1 MDIREYDLLEQQD
14 FLEVERKELYMR
26 FIEQTNSIFATA
38 KDAEQASKLVER
50 LKLEYFVD
58 YLSQKK
64 ETQSRQVSELIEMQ
78 KKTYSVT
85 ATGSGLFMEIRD
97 AHRK

>member
-1 MDIREYDLLEQQD
+1 
-14 FLEVERKELYMR
+14 MR

>member
-38 KDAEQASKLVER
+38 RDAEQASKLVER
-50 LKLEYFVD
+50 LKIEYFVD

-64 ETQSRQVSELIEMQ
+64 ETQTKQVAELLEMQ

-85 ATGSGLFMEIRD
+85 ATGGGLFMEIKD
-97 AHRK
+97 ANK

>member
-38 KDAEQASKLVER
+38 RDAEQASKLVER

-64 ETQSRQVSELIEMQ
+64 ENQSRQVSELIEMQ

-97 AHRK
+97 AKRQ